1 MGAGLQC
8 VTGAVLALLLAGCG
22 SISEAGTLATSA
34 SQLSH
39 DELAEAYSA
48 ADEKA
53 ESEDA
58 HITSATVTA
67 EEGTVPET
75 NTGYRCSSGRLLRIT
90 LIGTFPHAVVAH
102 GPANPSHAAEPF
114 DSDVHAMLL
123 IADAATGRVCEI
135 GVQTGAV
142 SPDPNATVL
151 DLG

>member
-1 MGAGLQC
+1 M
-8 VTGAVLALLLAGCG
+8 TGAVLALLLAGCG

-102 GPANPSHAAEPF
+102 GPANPSQGLSHSTPM
-114 DSDVHAMLL
+114 S
-123 IADAATGRVCEI
+123 TPC
-135 GVQTGAV
+135 
-142 SPDPNATVL
+142 S
-151 DLG
+151 